1 MFKTQRYNLRSFRL
15 PSLTIARQ
23 WLSTFSYDSL
33 LKLKVEST
41 SIQGVVKQPVN
52 CSIFQPYDVVVIGGG
67 HAGCEAAHAS
77 ARMGVRTLLITHKIE
92 TIGEMS
98 CNPSFGGIGKG
109 HLMREVDALDGLCGR
124 LCDKT
129 GVHYKVLNRSKGRAV
144 WGYRAQID
152 RKLYKQAMQNE
163 ILNTPILNPSASID
177 FAKSIDE
184 GFDSELT
191 YPQGLSCTMPIDIQL
206 RMLRTIPS
214 LENVNMVRPGYGV
227 EYDYIDPRE
236 IKPSLETK
244 RITNLF
250 LAGQI
255 NGTTG
260 YEEAAGQGIIAGINS
275 ACKVLNKPMFTISRG
290 EGYIGVMI
298 DDLTL
303 HGASEPYRMFTAR
316 SEYRLSLRAD
326 NADLRLTQAGYDIG
340 CVSEKRYIQFQTFK
354 TNYNHAKECLKNL
367 KKPVHV
373 WRHLLNSSSE
383 SNSCRDDTLKSLYSL
398 VHQTPYMMDNE
409 KWLALVP
416 DDEGIRSILL
426 SDNDLCERLC
436 LDAVYEHLTIRQ
448 KNEIDEVKRDEAF
461 MIPDS
466 FDYQKLQ
473 ISNEAKQKLE
483 EVRPTTLG
491 SASRIPGITPVTIFC
506 LLRALKRESQSSIL
520 NV

>member
-1 MFKTQRYNLRSFRL
+1 MSILNFNVGVLGHVDSGKT
-15 PSLTIARQ
+15 SLAKA
-23 WLSTFSYDSL
+23 LSTVASTNAFDKNPQSQERGITLDLGFSSFTMDMPEHLVNSNY
-33 LKLKVEST
+33 
-41 SIQGVVKQPVN
+41 KQLQITLVDCP
-52 CSIFQPYDVVVIGGG
+52 G
-67 HAGCEAAHAS
+67 HASLIRTIIGD
-77 ARMGVRTLLITHKIE
+77 ARSPRYCPSIESKILRFKNQTH
-92 TIGEMS
+92 
-98 CNPSFGGIGKG
+98 P
-109 HLMREVDALDGLCGR
+109 
-124 LCDKT
+124 
-129 GVHYKVLNRSKGRAV
+129 V
-144 WGYRAQID
+144 W
-152 RKLYKQAMQNE
+152 LE
-163 ILNTPILNPSASID
+163 P
-177 FAKSIDE
+177 E

-191 YPQGLSCTMPIDIQL
+191 YPQGLSCTMPIDVQL

-326 NADLRLTQAGYDIG
+326 NADLRLTQAGYDLG

-354 TNYNHAKECLKNL
+354 TNYNQAKECLKNL

-373 WRHLLNSSSE
+373 WRHLLSSSSE